1 MIKTI
6 NDLRRDGVV
15 IKTINDLRRDGVV
28 IKTSTT
34 CEGMAL

>member
-1 MIKTI
+1 VIKTI